1 MSRKYNVYL
10 EFSANVVIEAE
21 TPEDALE
28 KGRAMLDARSV
39 YEDDAVEK
47 WIDEAYLAGLESRE
61 HPLGEGPGKRKAF
74 TLRDRDFNSDNDPE
88 VVEEV
93 EE

>member
-10 EFSANVVIEAE
+10 EFSANVIIEAE
-21 TPEDALE
+21 TPEDAAS
-28 KGRAMLDARSV
+28 KGRDLLDARSV
-39 YEDDAVEK
+39 YEDDVVEK

-61 HPLGEGPGKRKAF
+61 HPLKEQGRKAYE
-74 TLRDRDFNSDNDPE
+74 LRDQDFNSDNDPE

>member
-10 EFSANVVIEAE
+10 EFSANVIIEAE
-21 TPEDALE
+21 TPEDAVT
-28 KGRAMLDARSV
+28 KGSAMLGSRSV
-39 YEDDAVEK
+39 YEDDVVEK

-61 HPLGEGPGKRKAF
+61 HPLGEGPGKRKAS

-93 EE
+93 KE